1 MCIRD
6 RAYTHIYIH
15 TVGDRCS
22 ANTFN
27 AESSMCLRAICAE
40 KLTNHVKTPEEKI
53 PSKLDDEN
61 TYNIGNTMVDVI
73 AQ

>member
-1 MCIRD
+1 
-6 RAYTHIYIH
+6 
-15 TVGDRCS
+15 
-22 ANTFN
+22 
-27 AESSMCLRAICAE
+27 MCLRAICAE